1 MRHLH
6 LPMALNL
13 IDRFKSSSDNPEMSF
28 VDHLEALRWHIVR
41 AVIAIMVVAIVVF
54 IKMDWIFEKIIYGPL
69 RPDFISYSAS
79 CKVSH
84 FLHLGDVL
92 CIPSI
97 AGVKLQTTSF
107 SSQFISSLTISL
119 VGGFIVSFPYV
130 FWEFWRFVKPALS
143 NKESK
148 NTRGAIFWV
157 TFFFL
162 LGIGFGYFLL
172 APFTFSFLANY
183 KLGISAMIETKPT
196 LDDYLDNMVEIL
208 IGAGLAFQLPII
220 SNVLTRIRLI
230 SPKFLRTY
238 RKYAYVA
245 ILIIAGIITPSPDW
259 MSQTI
264 VAVPLI
270 LLYELSIWVSV
281 RVAKELKKKDEEW
294 S

>member
-1 MRHLH
+1 
-6 LPMALNL
+6 MAVNL
-13 IDRFKSSSDNPEMSF
+13 FNRFRNNSGNPEMSF

-41 AVIAIMVVAIVVF
+41 AVLAIMIVAVVVF
-54 IKMDWIFEKIIYGPL
+54 LNMNWIFEKIIYGPL
-69 RPDFISYSAS
+69 RADFISYSAS
-79 CKVSH
+79 CKFSH
-84 FLHLGDVL
+84 FLHLGNVL

-143 NKESK
+143 TKESK

-157 TFFFL
+157 SFFFL
-162 LGIGFGYFLL
+162 LGISFGYFLL

-183 KLGISAMIETKPT
+183 KLGFSQMIETKPT

-220 SNVLTRIRLI
+220 SYVLTRVGLI
-230 SPKFLRTY
+230 TPKFLRTY

-245 ILIIAGIITPSPDW
+245 ILIVAGIITPSPDW

-264 VAVPLI
+264 VAFPLI

-281 RVAKELKKKDEEW
+281 RVSKDLKKKEEEW